1 LPFPAVY
8 PVLITVPDAVVVMA
22 CLLAQHQFPCV
33 LSICAEQDDTY
44 YLKTRVKRLNFI
56 GVLKEVF

>member
-8 PVLITVPDAVVVMA
+8 PVLITVPDAVVVIGV
-22 CLLAQHQFPCV
+22 PWRSIISSYV

-44 YLKTRVKRLNFI
+44 YLKTEKLND
-56 GVLKEVF
+56 